1 MRWLGSAS
9 QNPRAKVCNWSDPM
23 TDQSLRQSVLDELAW
38 DPSVTDAH
46 IGVTA
51 RGGVVTLT
59 GHVGSYSEKCA
70 AERAVGRVSGVKAIA
85 EELEIRYLYGV
96 GHGDED
102 IAKQALN
109 VLSWDLSVPKD
120 KVKIKVDKGWITLS
134 GDVNWYFQKDA
145 AETDVRKLLGV
156 MGVSNQIAIKPG
168 VEASDVQKKIKAAFG
183 RNAEFEAEHIVV
195 STEGGNVTLSGK
207 VDSYYERTL
216 AEKTAWSAPGV
227 TQVNDLI
234 VVN

>member
-1 MRWLGSAS
+1 
-9 QNPRAKVCNWSDPM
+9 M

>member
-1 MRWLGSAS
+1 
-9 QNPRAKVCNWSDPM
+9 M
-23 TDQSLRQSVLDELAW
+23 TDQSLKQSVLDELAW
-38 DPSVTDAH
+38 DPSVADAH

-70 AERAVGRVSGVKAIA
+70 AERAVGRVSGVKAVA

-109 VLSWDLSVPKD
+109 VLAWDLSVPKD
-120 KVKIKVDKGWITLS
+120 KVKVKVDKGWVTLS
-134 GDVNWYFQKDA
+134 GDVNWYYQKHA

-156 MGVSNQIAIKPG
+156 MGLSNQIAIKPSAR
-168 VEASDVQKKIKAAFG
+168 ASDVRKEIKAAFE
-183 RNAEFEAEHIVV
+183 RNAEFEAEGIAV
-195 STEGGNVTLSGK
+195 SIDGGEVTLSGK

-216 AEKTAWSAPGV
+216 AENTAWSAPGV
-227 TQVNDLI
+227 TQVHDLI
-234 VVN
+234 TIS

>member
-1 MRWLGSAS
+1 
-9 QNPRAKVCNWSDPM
+9 M
-23 TDQSLRQSVLDELAW
+23 TDQGLKQSILDELAW
-38 DPSVTDAH
+38 EPSVSEAH

-109 VLSWDLSVPKD
+109 VLAWDLSVPKD
-120 KVKIKVDKGWITLS
+120 KVKIKVDKGWITLT
-134 GDVNWYFQKDA
+134 GDVNWYYQKHA
-145 AETDVRKLLGV
+145 AEMDVHKLLGV
-156 MGVSNQIAIKPG
+156 MGISNQIVIKPSAQ
-168 VEASDVQKKIKAAFG
+168 ASDVRKDIKAAFA
-183 RNAEFEAEHIVV
+183 RNAGFEAENVAV
-195 STEGGNVTLSGK
+195 SVDGGEVTLSGK

-216 AEKTAWSAPGV
+216 ASDTAWSAPGV
-227 TQVNDLI
+227 TEVRDLI
-234 VVN
+234 TVN

>member
-1 MRWLGSAS
+1 
-9 QNPRAKVCNWSDPM
+9 M

-38 DPSVTDAH
+38 DPSVSEAH

-51 RGGVVTLT
+51 RSGVVTLT

-70 AERAVGRVSGVKAIA
+70 AEHAVGRVSGVKAIA

-120 KVKIKVDKGWITLS
+120 KVKVMIDKGWVTLS
-134 GDVNWYFQKDA
+134 GDVNWYYQKHA
-145 AETDVRKLLGV
+145 AEMDVRKLLGV
-156 MGVSNQIAIKPG
+156 MGVSNQIAIKPSAR
-168 VEASDVQKKIKAAFG
+168 VSDVRKEIEAAFE
-183 RNAEFEAEHIVV
+183 RNADFAADNISV
-195 STEGGNVTLSGK
+195 SIDGGEVTLSGE

-216 AEKTAWSAPGV
+216 AERTAWSAPGV

-234 VVN
+234 TIN